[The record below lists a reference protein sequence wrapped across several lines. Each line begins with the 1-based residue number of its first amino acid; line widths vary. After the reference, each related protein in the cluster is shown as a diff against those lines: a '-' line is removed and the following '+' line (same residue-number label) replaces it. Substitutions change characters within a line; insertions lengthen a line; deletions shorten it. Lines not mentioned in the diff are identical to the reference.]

1 VAGYVERIV
10 HASGFVTL
18 TMPHVIMIALGLFLL
33 WLAIS
38 RGYQPLLLA
47 PLGFGVLVGNMP
59 LPQAVFNSVSVY
71 MIDPV
76 SREYVFN
83 TGNSL
88 LGVLYSGVRTG
99 VLPPLVFLGLGAMTD
114 FGGLLSNPK
123 SLLLAAAAQFGI
135 FIPFLGA
142 LALGFS
148 PQSAASVG
156 IIGGADGPAAIFT
169 ASRLAPALVGPIAL
183 SAFLCAALAP
193 IIQRPV
199 MRLLTSR
206 EERLIRMKP
215 GRPVSRLERTAFPIM
230 GMIVTGLVAPAG
242 LPLLGAL
249 FFGNLLKE
257 SGVTGRLAKTAANAM
272 LDTCTILLGLAV
284 GASISA
290 HAFLN
295 TRTAMVV
302 ALGCA
307 AFVAA
312 TAGGV
317 LAAKV
322 INMFSAD
329 KLNPL
334 IGAAGV
340 AAPDAA
346 RAAHVAGQAEDPAN
360 HLLPHAMGPNAAGVI
375 ATALAAGVFLGMF

>member
-1 VAGYVERIV
+1 MI
-10 HASGFVTL
+10 HSSGFVNL
-18 TMPHVIMIALGLFLL
+18 TMPHAIMIALGLFLL

-38 RGYQPLLLA
+38 KSYQPLLLA

-59 LPQAVFNSVSVY
+59 LPEAVFSSVSVY
-71 MIDPV
+71 MVDPV
-76 SREYVFN
+76 SREFVFN

-88 LGVLYSGVRTG
+88 LGMLHSGIRTG

-114 FGGLLSNPK
+114 FGTLLSNPR
-123 SLLLAAAAQFGI
+123 SLVLGAAAQAGI
-135 FIPFLGA
+135 FAGILGA
-142 LALGFS
+142 ILLGFP
-148 PQSAASVG
+148 PQSAASIG
-156 IIGGADGPAAIFT
+156 MIGGGDGPAAVF
-169 ASRLAPALVGPIAL
+169 AANRLAPALVGPAAVT
-183 SAFLCAALAP
+183 AFLCAALAGV
-193 IIQRPV
+193 IQPPV
-199 MRLLTSR
+199 MKLLTSR
-206 EERLIRMKP
+206 EERLIRMAP
-215 GRPVSRLERTAFPIM
+215 GRPVSRLERAAFPVL

-284 GASISA
+284 GASLSDQ
-290 HAFLN
+290 AFLN
-295 TRTAMVV
+295 ARAAMVV
-302 ALGCA
+302 TLGLA

-312 TAGGV
+312 TASGV

-322 INMFSAD
+322 INLVSAD
-329 KLNPL
+329 KVNPL

-346 RAAHVAGQAEDPAN
+346 RVAHAAGQADDPSN
-360 HLLPHAMGPNAAGVI
+360 HLLAHAMGPNAAGVI
-375 ATALAAGVFLGMF
+375 GTALAAGVFLGLF

>member
-1 VAGYVERIV
+1 
-10 HASGFVTL
+10 
-18 TMPHVIMIALGLFLL
+18 
-33 WLAIS
+33 
-38 RGYQPLLLA
+38 LLA

-123 SLLLAAAAQFGI
+123 SLLLAAAAQIGI
-135 FIPFLGA
+135 FITFLGA

-329 KLNPL
+329 TLNPL
-334 IGAAGV
+334 IGGAGV

-346 RAAHVAGQAEDPAN
+346 RVAHVAGQAEDPAN
-360 HLLPHAMGPNAAGVI
+360 HLLPHAMGPNAAGMI